1 MEQRGWAASRNH
13 SASSER
19 VYKHINIIQGR
30 MDGLETCSFPLNNKK
45 SRISQRWLVNCLSS
59 QASLVVVAS
68 VDNVTITA
76 PLWSLILLFA
86 HLLFL
91 LHFILL
97 FNDKLKPFERVVHAP
112 YLWLGFGLSRPQDL
126 TDLLQKTQ
134 RKDFSLSVLYLCCES
149 VRHRFH
155 LHKHLHTALFK
166 DTELIQGEK
175 IPIQMIRNEC
185 VFIVKTERRNPKTF

>member
-19 VYKHINIIQGR
+19 VYKHINIIQGQ

-97 FNDKLKPFERVVHAP
+97 FNDKLKPSREWFMPLISDSGLV
-112 YLWLGFGLSRPQDL
+112 YL
-126 TDLLQKTQ
+126 
-134 RKDFSLSVLYLCCES
+134 V
-149 VRHRFH
+149 
-155 LHKHLHTALFK
+155 
-166 DTELIQGEK
+166 
-175 IPIQMIRNEC
+175 
-185 VFIVKTERRNPKTF
+185 PKTSRTFYRRLRGKTSVSRYSTCAVSPYDTGFTYANIYTPLYSKI